1 MSRQS
6 IQGDVFSKKHID
18 GEDKFKKF
26 IEECWGCSLEKLPI
40 DYRLDYAVIVNGII
54 KAWIELKNR
63 NLYSYD
69 YQDSMINLNKWMKAK
84 EFRSISNIP
93 TLLAVR
99 YKDKDL
105 FCELTDETDI
115 EIRWGART
123 KNTRDWQDIGPA
135 VHIKLTE
142 FKEFK

>member
-1 MSRQS
+1 MNRPSVEK
-6 IQGDVFSKKHID
+6 DVFSEKHVKE
-18 GEDKFKKF
+18 EDYFKKD
-26 IEECWGCSLEKLPI
+26 IENYWGCKLEKLPI
-40 DYRLDYAVIVNGII
+40 DYRLDYAVIREGEIV
-54 KAWIELKNR
+54 AWIELKNR
-63 NLYSYD
+63 KLYSD
-69 YQDSMINLNKWMKAK
+69 QYQDSMINLNKWMKAK
-84 EFRSISNIP
+84 EFRGISDIP

-105 FCELTDETDI
+105 WCFLTDEMDM

-142 FKEFK
+142 FKEF

>member
-1 MSRQS
+1 MNRPSVEK
-6 IQGDVFSKKHID
+6 DVFSEKHVKE
-18 GEDKFKKF
+18 EDYFKKD
-26 IEECWGCSLEKLPI
+26 IENYWVCKLEKLPI
-40 DYRLDYAVIVNGII
+40 DYRLDYAVIREGEIV
-54 KAWIELKNR
+54 AWIELKNR
-63 NLYSYD
+63 KLYSD
-69 YQDSMINLNKWMKAK
+69 QYQDSMINLNKWMKAK
-84 EFRSISNIP
+84 EFRGISDIP

-105 FCELTDETDI
+105 WCFLTDEMDM

-142 FKEFK
+142 FKEF